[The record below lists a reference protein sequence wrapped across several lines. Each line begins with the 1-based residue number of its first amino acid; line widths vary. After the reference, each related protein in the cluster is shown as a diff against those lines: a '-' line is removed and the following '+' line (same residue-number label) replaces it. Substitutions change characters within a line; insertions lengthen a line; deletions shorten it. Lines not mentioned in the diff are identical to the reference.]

1 MQSSIGLLLAL
12 AWQVRRLIQVAHRLR
27 VAIAQPLVIKNGAEE
42 GEVAGLSYE
51 QARLRPAQRAFA
63 LVHAHS
69 EEEYVTSTRPRLA
82 CRSWRAS
89 TTDT

>member
-51 QARLRPAQRAFA
+51 QARLRPRPES
-63 LVHAHS
+63 V
-69 EEEYVTSTRPRLA
+69 RPRTRTL
-82 CRSWRAS
+82 
-89 TTDT
+89 